1 MSYIGV
7 DISYANGNV
16 NLATAKRHGLQFCI
30 MRIGF
35 GANEKS
41 QDDIQF
47 LNNYNQCKRLGIPCG
62 GYFYT
67 YAMNMSDVES
77 EKEHIKRLLSGKK
90 FELPCAVD
98 LEDAD
103 NYKARHGGIPS
114 KQMNTNIAKSLCSF
128 IESLGFKAGYY
139 CNSNWCNEYIDQNQ
153 LTKYAFW
160 YARPGASSPD
170 RNCSI
175 WQNQFGELGGYFAGI
190 GSCDTDIAYT
200 TFGATEQ
207 PKPQIHY
214 APKNA
219 RFTSDTTTT
228 VYVKQGSQYTV
239 KINCSSGRPKLV
251 AGNGGVAE
259 INFKAQSGTSYYFDV
274 KAIGKVGQATGI
286 YINDSK
292 ISTFIIKVDT
302 TVESDTTMNI
312 HKKVGQCYTIGLKCP
327 DKPTVTL
334 GSSGI
339 ATICGVYKS
348 GDKWLCPIV
357 GFNEGVTG
365 VYTSVNR
372 EPSIKRFELK
382 ISK

>member
-190 GSCDTDIAYT
+190 GSCDTNIAYT
-200 TFGATEQ
+200 TFGATKHS
-207 PKPQIHY
+207 KPQIHY

-228 VYVKQGSQYTV
+228 VYVKRGSQYTA
-239 KINCSSGRPKLV
+239 KINCSTGRPKLV
-251 AGNGGVAE
+251 AGTGSVSE
-259 INFKAQSGTSYYFDV
+259 INFKSQSGTSYYFDI
-274 KAIGKVGQATGI
+274 KAIGKVGQ
-286 YINDSK
+286 
-292 ISTFIIKVDT
+292 
-302 TVESDTTMNI
+302 
-312 HKKVGQCYTIGLKCP
+312 CYTVGLKCP